1 MKLSTHSKKHI
12 NIFSKHNCAPRSQ
25 TDYTEPTERLLEQFY
40 NDLLDAQEIL
50 DDVKKQCKKRGTF
63 FYTKKV
69 TKILSSL
76 DIIKGHNFGGEYLP
90 KHVVRQIDGAA
101 QYTVDVH
108 FQTIF
113 NRKVRVVFTS
123 EEESDDPIKHPEVY
137 DKYVSWIYMWITMI
151 HHYAKMECS
160 QSLTIYLYL
169 TTLKKEMPRS
179 KDEVIGVPHVNT
191 AYTRPCSEPSEII
204 IYRKE
209 EWEKVMLH
217 ESFHNFALDFST
229 SPSNECVK
237 RMLKL
242 FPINSNITLFE
253 AYTESWAEILNMAF
267 CSFFKT
273 HALTRDDD
281 NKRDDYDANLETFLS
296 HFQEYSSYEINYS
309 MFQMVKMLDHM
320 GLNYEST
327 YSTDIHLSAMRKH
340 KYKEDSHIF
349 AYYIAKMIILF
360 HYQDFLI
367 WCQMNN
373 RNVLQFSASDEAQH
387 SFCEFIEQHYD
398 ASKLVASVKKSE
410 KLFTKLKMHYSE
422 DDIVFRSAR
431 MTMCEKIV

>member
-1 MKLSTHSKKHI
+1 
-12 NIFSKHNCAPRSQ
+12 
-25 TDYTEPTERLLEQFY
+25 
-40 NDLLDAQEIL
+40 
-50 DDVKKQCKKRGTF
+50 
-63 FYTKKV
+63 
-69 TKILSSL
+69 
-76 DIIKGHNFGGEYLP
+76 
-90 KHVVRQIDGAA
+90 
-101 QYTVDVH
+101 
-108 FQTIF
+108 
-113 NRKVRVVFTS
+113 
-123 EEESDDPIKHPEVY
+123 
-137 DKYVSWIYMWITMI
+137 
-151 HHYAKMECS
+151 
-160 QSLTIYLYL
+160 L

-281 NKRDDYDANLETFLS
+281 NKRDDYDANLETFLF

-309 MFQMVKMLDHM
+309 MFQMVKMLNHM

-327 YSTDIHLSAMRKH
+327 YSKDVHLSAMRKH

-373 RNVLQFSASDEAQH
+373 RNILQFSASDEAQH

-398 ASKLVASVKKSE
+398 APKLVSSVKKSE
-410 KLFTKLKMHYSE
+410 KLFTKLKTHYSE

>member
-1 MKLSTHSKKHI
+1 MKLSHHSKKHI
-12 NIFSKHNCAPRSQ
+12 NIFSKHNCTPKSQ
-25 TDYTEPTERLLEQFY
+25 TDFTEPTEQLLEQFY

-50 DDVKKQCKKRGTF
+50 DEEKKKYKKTGAL

-69 TKILSSL
+69 TKILSSS
-76 DIIKGHNFGGEYLP
+76 DIIKGSNFGGEYLP
-90 KHVVRQIDGAA
+90 KHVVRRIDDAA
-101 QYTVDVH
+101 QYTVDIH
-108 FQTIF
+108 FSTIL

-123 EEESDDPIKHPEVY
+123 EEENDDPIKHPEVY
-137 DKYVSWIYMWITMI
+137 DKYISWIYMWITMI
-151 HHYAKMECS
+151 HHYAKLDCS

-169 TTLKKEMPRS
+169 TSLKKEMPRS
-179 KDEVIGVPHVNT
+179 RDEVIGVPHVNT

-209 EWEKVMLH
+209 EWVKVLLH
-217 ESFHNFALDFST
+217 ESFHNFALDFAT
-229 SPSNECVK
+229 APSDECVE

-253 AYTESWAEILNMAF
+253 AYTEAWAEILNMVF

-273 HALTRDDD
+273 HDITNHA
-281 NKRDDYDANLETFLS
+281 KREYDSDLETFLS
-296 HFQEYSSYEINYS
+296 HFQELSSFEINYS
-309 MFQMVKMLDHM
+309 MFQMVKMLNHM

-327 YSTDIHLSAMRKH
+327 YSTDPHLTAMRKRQ
-340 KYKEDSHIF
+340 YKEDSHIF

-373 RNVLQFSASDEAQH
+373 TNVLQFTASDEAQH

-398 ASKLVASVKKSE
+398 APKLVTSVKKSE
-410 KLFTKLKMHYSE
+410 KLFVKLREHYSE
-422 DDIVFRSAR
+422 NDIVFRSAR